1 MQGYVMG
8 LFGLAICCAVV
19 EFFTPEGEGAGIAR
33 HIKWMSGICLLLVLW
48 TPLSALLRGG
58 GSVPDRLAD
67 ALENW
72 LNEGEASKEEFDQI
86 WQGEQERLDLAY
98 AAETIKQLIAEQFN
112 LSLGDLSVQ
121 VQTDETGE
129 RLSLVRIGL
138 SGRAIWIDTHKLQ
151 SFIEQQFQCEST
163 IYLE

>member
-19 EFFTPEGEGAGIAR
+19 ELFTPEGEGGGIAR
-33 HIKWMSGICLLLVLW
+33 HIKWMSGICLLVVLW
-48 TPLSALLRGG
+48 TPLSTLFHSGET
-58 GSVPDRLAD
+58 VPDRLTD

-72 LNEGEASKEEFDQI
+72 LNEGEASREEFDQI
-86 WQGEQERLDLAY
+86 WQGEQERLDLVY
-98 AAETIKQLIAEQFN
+98 ASETIKQLIAEQFD
-112 LSLGDLSVQ
+112 LSLGDITVQ
-121 VQTDETGE
+121 VQTDETGQ

-138 SGRAIWIDTHKLQ
+138 SGRAIWIDTHKVQ
-151 SFIEQQFQCEST
+151 SFIEETIRCEST